1 MQVEKRRFRKFILWS
16 ILIVCGNIFFS
27 CQNEN
32 CVSVFNNYLL
42 VGFIEIDTLESGKV
56 EFHPKDTLFYSVK
69 AVGSDSVF
77 YDQNTTLSTFKFPVN
92 PAADITT
99 FKLEMI
105 DSIRYDTLSFDPITI
120 DTIYYINPNPH
131 TISVSYERKLRIIS
145 EDCGTEIAYI
155 NLNIEEITFDT
166 TNLEE
171 DKLSRFNEANIEV
184 FF

>member
-1 MQVEKRRFRKFILWS
+1 MQAEKRRSFKFIFFTIAIIYGS
-16 ILIVCGNIFFS
+16 IFSS

-42 VGFIEIDTLESGKV
+42 VGFVDIDTLVSGKV
-56 EFHPKDTLFYSVK
+56 EFHPKDTMFYSVT
-69 AVGSDSVF
+69 AIGSDSVF
-77 YDQNTTLSTFKFPVN
+77 YDKNTTLSTFRFPVN

-105 DSIRYDTLSFDPITI
+105 DSIRYDTLSLDPINI
-120 DTIYYINPNPH
+120 DTIYYVNPNPH

-166 TNLEE
+166 TSLEE